1 VYSTA
6 RSNSVERVAS
16 AVAWDDLSAARAGLG
31 GPAVDV
37 DVDVVEVVVL
47 ILLSLGGSTGV
58 TGLVSRG
65 GKTKLNPEVAVGG
78 GGCEA
83 IVVNSLMSLAVRVLG
98 FSLLRTGIGSCTVG

>member
-16 AVAWDDLSAARAGLG
+16 AVAWDDLSAVRAGLG

-37 DVDVVEVVVL
+37 DLDVDEVEVVVVL
-47 ILLSLGGSTGV
+47 ILLSLGGSVGV
-58 TGLVSRG
+58 TGLVSGG
-65 GKTKLNPEVAVGG
+65 GKTKLNPPEVVVG

-83 IVVNSLMSLAVRVLG
+83 IAVDSLMTL
-98 FSLLRTGIGSCTVG
+98 TC